1 VIKIDFEKGK
11 GLIPVIIQPK
21 PSIFTVDGRR
31 LIKNYH
37 LFIRLSISPSRM
49 EQGTWGIAQ
58 KYSVKRLNL
67 KILPNRDK
75 LVGMI
80 RLSLFLPIGIVA
92 ISTAS
97 IFIKLCDAP
106 ALIIAT
112 YRLVLASLI
121 LSPFAF
127 HKKPWRG
134 WEKKAW
140 GWILL
145 SGLLL
150 SLHFALWIASL
161 KYTSVASSV
170 VLVTTHP
177 IFVGVGGLLFL
188 KERPGLNLIT
198 GIALS
203 VLGSG
208 LIGYGDMGLSR
219 EALIGDGLALLGAI
233 AASGYLLVGGKVRKD
248 QNLFSYIFPV
258 YSTAGLILILFS
270 NVFKEPF
277 FGYSPSTYFYLF
289 LLALVPQLIGHTT
302 FNWALRYLPAS
313 MVAIA
318 ILGEPIGSTLLA
330 YVVLGEGLTVW
341 KILGGIS
348 IFAGILVALR
358 KEALRYKSV
367 S

>member
-1 VIKIDFEKGK
+1 
-11 GLIPVIIQPK
+11 
-21 PSIFTVDGRR
+21 
-31 LIKNYH
+31 
-37 LFIRLSISPSRM
+37 M
-49 EQGTWGIAQ
+49 
-58 KYSVKRLNL
+58 
-67 KILPNRDK
+67 NRFY
-75 LVGMI
+75 L
-80 RLSLFLPIGIVA
+80 LLPIGIIA

-106 ALIIAT
+106 VLIIAT
-112 YRLVLASLI
+112 YRLMLASLI
-121 LSPFAF
+121 LSPFAYN
-127 HKKPWRG
+127 KKPWRG
-134 WEKKAW
+134 WERKEI
-140 GWILL
+140 GWFLL
-145 SGLLL
+145 SGVLL
-150 SLHFALWIASL
+150 SLHFAFWITSL

-177 IFVGVGGLLFL
+177 IFVGVGGWLFL
-188 KERPGLNLIT
+188 RERLGLNLIL

-208 LIGYGDMGLSR
+208 LISYGDVSLSK
-219 EALIGDGLALLGAI
+219 EALTGDGFALLGAI
-233 AASGYLLVGGKVRKD
+233 AASGYLLVGREMRKNQD
-248 QNLFSYIFPV
+248 LLSYIFPV

-270 NVFKEPF
+270 LIFQEPF
-277 FGYSPSTYFYLF
+277 FGYSSSTYFYLF

-330 YVVLGEGLTVW
+330 YFILGEGLTIW

-358 KEALRYKSV
+358 KEASNYKEV